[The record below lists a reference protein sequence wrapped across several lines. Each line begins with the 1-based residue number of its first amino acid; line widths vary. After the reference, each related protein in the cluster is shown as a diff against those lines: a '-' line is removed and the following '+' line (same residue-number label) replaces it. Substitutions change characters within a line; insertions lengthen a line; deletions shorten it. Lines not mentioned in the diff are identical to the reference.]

1 MWSGLHFIK
10 LPFAWNIEID
20 YIRLHM
26 GRPRA
31 RPPTWKDWKN
41 TSCGKREEQ
50 SLMSSS
56 AGQMTNRAKKYI
68 FIQNIY
74 TFITIINKLQ
84 YISGKLG
91 RRRKTT

>member
-1 MWSGLHFIK
+1 
-10 LPFAWNIEID
+10 
-20 YIRLHM
+20 
-26 GRPRA
+26 
-31 RPPTWKDWKN
+31 
-41 TSCGKREEQ
+41 
-50 SLMSSS
+50 
-56 AGQMTNRAKKYI
+56 MTNRAKKYI